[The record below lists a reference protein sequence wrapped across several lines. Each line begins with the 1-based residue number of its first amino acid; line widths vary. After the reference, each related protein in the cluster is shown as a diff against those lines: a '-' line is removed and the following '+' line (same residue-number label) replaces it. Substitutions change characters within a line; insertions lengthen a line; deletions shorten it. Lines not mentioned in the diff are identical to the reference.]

1 MVQIPALKKIDTN
14 LGKNRDEKRIHH
26 SEILSTHCMIG
37 GHGGMFHEDVFSA
50 NNHHLIY
57 AASHQ
62 RFQRDMGAF
71 V

>member
-1 MVQIPALKKIDTN
+1 MWGFNPRN
-14 LGKNRDEKRIHH
+14 SCLGEKNGL
-26 SEILSTHCMIG
+26 SENLSTHCTIG